1 MTDLEFYLE
10 LNQIVARRA
19 ASHHLVDVLAFVH
32 EIADRLGDDPAFG
45 EFVPAEFSGSATR
58 GKQQFRIHGFTAFDE
73 SDGSVGLVV
82 GRWLDEDE
90 PETLMTA
97 AVNQLSAYL
106 ETFAEEALNES
117 LCERIVESNG
127 AYEIAHLMQKAKAR
141 ISRVRLHVISN
152 QPLSTKFKE
161 KILEPIGNIAIERHV
176 WDLSRLRSIYESDRE
191 REVVTVS
198 ISEFDVG
205 GIECMRAAG
214 SESIQSYLCIVPA
227 SLLAD
232 IFERYGSR
240 VLEGNVRSFLGMKGG
255 VNKGIR
261 RTIQDSPHLFLAFN
275 NGIAATAA
283 SVEISII
290 NGRSFISSL
299 VDLQIVNGG
308 QTTASILNARKKD
321 RLSLDG
327 VNVAMKL
334 TVVEATGADD
344 LIPKIAEYANTQN
357 KVAVADFFANHPFHR
372 KMEEISRRLVV
383 PSSEATRIRS
393 KWFYERARG
402 QYQNERLYLTEKKKQ
417 NFDLEYPAGQVINKT
432 DLAKFDSVLSEKPQW
447 ASLGV
452 QKNFV
457 KFASHFESKAAE
469 TTSAE
474 YWAGISPQYGDGY
487 YQNIVAVALLWK
499 KLEAMVSAAR
509 SDWYRGDYRSQIVAY
524 GLAMLVHGAR
534 RSGREPNWDALW
546 TAQAISSEL
555 EDAMSASAILA
566 QQVILTLP
574 SGTTNAGEWAK
585 KDACWERACDA
596 SQEPTPESTWLV
608 SRAEDRYQKTEAR
621 KQGKKDDVI
630 SLQRR
635 VFALCESGYWAELS
649 KWSGLHEIAT
659 ETQRALIVRAST
671 TSGFLK
677 IGLERDW
684 TRLSELARSCDEA
697 GFKPAIDVPGKQS

>member
-10 LNQIVARRA
+10 LNQMVARRA
-19 ASHHLVDVLAFVH
+19 ASDHLVDVLAFVH

-45 EFVPAEFSGSATR
+45 EFVSAEFSGSATR
-58 GKQQFRIHGFTAFDE
+58 GRQQFRIHGFTAFDE
-73 SDGSVGLVV
+73 ADGSVGLVV
-82 GRWLDEDE
+82 GRWFDDEE
-90 PETLMTA
+90 PETLTTA

-106 ETFAEEALNES
+106 QTFAEEALNES

-127 AYEIAHLMQKAKAR
+127 AYEIAHLMQKSKAR

-161 KILEPIGNIAIERHV
+161 RILQPIGGIAIEQHV
-176 WDLSRLRSIYESDRE
+176 WDLCRLRSVYESDRE

-198 ISEFDVG
+198 ISDFG
-205 GIECMRAAG
+205 ASGIECMRASG

-283 SVEISII
+283 SVEVGVI

-321 RLSLDG
+321 RLSLEG

-334 TVVEATGADD
+334 TVVEAAGADD

-357 KVAVADFFANHPFHR
+357 KVAVADFFANHPLHR
-372 KMEEISRRLVV
+372 KIEEISRRLAV

-402 QYQNERLYLTEKKKQ
+402 QYQNERLYLSEKKKQ

-447 ASLGV
+447 ASQGV

-457 KFASHFESKAAE
+457 KFASHFEPKTSEK
-469 TTSAE
+469 TSAE
-474 YWAGISPQYGDGY
+474 YWAEVSPQYADGY
-487 YQNIVAVALLWK
+487 YQRIVAVALLWK

-509 SDWYRGDYRSQIVAY
+509 SDWYRGDYRAQIVAY

-534 RSGREPNWDALW
+534 RSGREPDWDALW
-546 TAQAISSEL
+546 NAQAISSEL
-555 EDAMSASAILA
+555 EEAMRASAVRA
-566 QQVILTLP
+566 QTVILTLP
-574 SGTTNAGEWAK
+574 AGATNAGEWAK
-585 KDACWERACDA
+585 KDACWERARD
-596 SQEPTPESTWLV
+596 SSPEPAPDSRWLV
-608 SRAEDRYQKTEAR
+608 SRAEARYQQTEAR
-621 KQGKKDDVI
+621 KQGKQDDMI
-630 SLQRR
+630 ALQRR
-635 VFALCESGYWAELS
+635 VLALCESGYWADLS
-649 KWSGLHEIAT
+649 RWSGLPEIAT
-659 ETQRALIVRAST
+659 EAQRALVIRAST
-671 TSGFLK
+671 ISGFMK

-684 TRLSELARSCDEA
+684 RRLSELAKSCDEA
-697 GFKPAIDVPGKQS
+697 GFKPSMEVVNNPL

>member
-10 LNQIVARRA
+10 LKQMVARRA
-19 ASHHLVDVLAFVH
+19 ASDHLVDVLAFVH

-45 EFVPAEFSGSATR
+45 EFVPAEFSGAATR
-58 GKQQFRIHGFTAFDE
+58 GRQQFRIHGFTAFDE

-82 GRWLDEDE
+82 GRWFDDDE
-90 PETLMTA
+90 PETLTTA

-106 ETFAEEALNES
+106 ETFADEALNES

-127 AYEIAHLMQKAKAR
+127 AYEIAHLMQKSKAR
-141 ISRVRLHVISN
+141 ISRVRLHVLSN

-161 KILEPIGNIAIERHV
+161 RVLQPIGSIAVEQHV
-176 WDLSRLRSIYESDRE
+176 WDLSRLRSVYESDRE

-198 ISEFDVG
+198 ISDFDAR

-261 RTIQDSPHLFLAFN
+261 RTIQDAPHLFLAFN

-283 SVEISII
+283 SATLSVID
-290 NGRSFISSL
+290 GRSFISSL

-334 TVVEATGADD
+334 TVVESAGADD

-402 QYQNERLYLTEKKKQ
+402 QYQNERLYLSEKKKQ

-457 KFASHFESKAAE
+457 KFASHFEPKTSD
-469 TTSAE
+469 TTPAE
-474 YWAGISPQYGDGY
+474 YWTEVSPQYGDGY
-487 YQNIVAVALLWK
+487 YQRIVAVALLWK
-499 KLEAMVSAAR
+499 RLETMVSAAR
-509 SDWYRGDYRSQIVAY
+509 DDWYRGDYRAQIVAY
-524 GLAMLVHGAR
+524 GLAMLVRGAR
-534 RSGREPNWDALW
+534 RSGREPDWDALW
-546 TAQAISSEL
+546 NAQAVSPEL
-555 EDAMSASAILA
+555 EAAMKASAVLA
-566 QQVILTLP
+566 QTVILTLP
-574 SGTTNAGEWAK
+574 AGATNAGEWAK
-585 KDACWERACDA
+585 KDACWERARDA
-596 SQEPTPESTWLV
+596 SEEPSPDAPWLV
-608 SRAEDRYQKTEAR
+608 SRAEARYQQTEAR
-621 KQGKKDDVI
+621 KQGKQDDVI

-635 VFALCESGYWAELS
+635 VFELCESGYWAALS
-649 KWSGLHEIAT
+649 RWPGLSQIAT
-659 ETQRALIVRAST
+659 DSQRALVVRAST
-671 TSGFLK
+671 VSGFMK
-677 IGLERDW
+677 IALERDW
-684 TRLSELARSCDEA
+684 MRLSELAKASEEA
-697 GFKPAIDVPGKQS
+697 GFRISTQSLNKQL